1 MSAAIT
7 HCISLES
14 IEAARGRISSLIKRT
29 PIITS
34 GTMNELSGREL
45 FFKSEFLQKT
55 GSFKARGA
63 SNAVFKND
71 YHAVVTH
78 SSGNHGQALSW
89 AAKKRN
95 IPAYIVMPSTSP
107 ACKVNAVKSY
117 GGVVTFCE
125 PTLAAREATS
135 KAIMEETGAVFVH
148 PYNDPDVM
156 SGQGT
161 IALELLEQVQHLD
174 AIIVPVGGGGMC
186 SGVAIAAKSL
196 RPDIIIIGAEPALA
210 DDAYRSLQAGV
221 LVGNDCAPQTIA
233 DGLKTNL
240 GDNTW
245 PIVKSYVDDIITVT
259 EDEIKE
265 NLFMMYERCK
275 TVLEPSA
282 AVGVAVVTGSTF
294 KSKWSHLKRVGVIL
308 CGGNIDL
315 TTLANHFNG
324 LDKK

>member
-1 MSAAIT
+1 VR
-7 HCISLES
+7 ES
-14 IEAARGRISSLIKRT
+14 
-29 PIITS
+29 PIWLHAHLCS
-34 GTMNELSGREL
+34 HRGTMDDLSGRQL

-63 SNAVFKND
+63 SNALFKNN

-89 AAKKRN
+89 AAKKRS

-107 ACKVNAVKSY
+107 QCKVNAVRAY
-117 GGVVTFCE
+117 GGIVTFCE
-125 PTLAAREATS
+125 PNVAAREATS

-161 IALELLEQVQHLD
+161 IALELLEQIADLD

-186 SGVAIAAKSL
+186 SGVAMAAKSL
-196 RPDIIIIGAEPALA
+196 RPSIKIIGAEPALA
-210 DDAYRSLQAGV
+210 SDASRSFKAGE
-221 LVGNDCAPQTIA
+221 LVGNESPPQTIA

-240 GDNTW
+240 GDRTW
-245 PIVKSYVDDIITVT
+245 PIIKTFVDDIITVE
-259 EDEIKE
+259 EDEIRA
-265 NLFMMYERCK
+265 NLFLMYERCK

-282 AVGVAVVTGSTF
+282 AVGVAVATGETF
-294 KSKWSHLKRVGVIL
+294 KARWGHLKRVGVIL

-315 TTLANHFNG
+315 STLATHFDG
-324 LDKK
+324 MGK